1 MGRGCIGGEG
11 RRIPQENFHYI
22 NSRLTQGGVTANQY
36 LQFCSGHGA
45 LPQKRKVLND
55 PVGEF
60 YLVSLWFNID
70 NHNSNGH
77 GGRGV
82 GVRGGGNIIF
92 YPLPPVILNVYS
104 GPSGEMTP
112 AYGV

>member
-1 MGRGCIGGEG
+1 M
-11 RRIPQENFHYI
+11 F
-22 NSRLTQGGVTANQY
+22 
-36 LQFCSGHGA
+36 SGHSA

-55 PVGEF
+55 PVGAL
-60 YLVSLWFNID
+60 YLVSPWVNVD

-92 YPLPPVILNVYS
+92 YPLSPVTLDVYS
-104 GPSGEMTP
+104 VPSG
-112 AYGV
+112 